1 MEDMLQTILEK
12 ITNMESTMDSRMNV
26 MQKDISVIQ
35 KDIKT
40 IQSDNVVMRN
50 NMNVMQKD
58 IKTIQ
63 SNNIVMQE
71 DIKEIK
77 VNAEDTNNMINHIFN
92 DIYRLGKQIEHR

>member
-26 MQKDISVIQ
+26 MQKDINVIQ

-40 IQSDNVVMRN
+40 IQSD
-50 NMNVMQKD
+50 
-58 IKTIQ
+58 
-63 SNNIVMQE
+63 NIVMQE